1 MVMNEIL
8 YVVFSIIVSIVCYA
22 RILRVLHR
30 LLPLSLW
37 ERIQDELSR
46 FKGSTPN
53 LKSTPE
59 SSSFSS
65 R

>member
-8 YVVFSIIVSIVCYA
+8 YVVFSIIVSIAYMA
-22 RILRVLHR
+22 RTWRVLRR
-30 LLPLSLW
+30 LLPLSLF
-37 ERIQDELSR
+37 EKIQDELSR
-46 FKGSTPN
+46 FKISTPN

-59 SSSFSS
+59 SSNFSS